1 MPNLEDYVND
11 PTLLEDKQ
19 DTEPVQPVEPVK
31 EDVKVKPLAEPVKEE
46 PKEPEPT
53 KPEPTDNSIEI
64 DGIGKVTLDEIKE
77 WKQGY
82 LRQSDYTRKT
92 QHIASKEREL
102 SEAVQVYE
110 WLKANP
116 HIARRLT
123 ETDDDNVEPQAQR
136 VAQTID
142 PLYQK
147 IASLESQYASDRLDR
162 EISRLKGIYPD
173 FNEVQVLNESMR
185 LGIPDLEFVHRALR
199 ANAPQS
205 HEQPVTP
212 QKSQEQI
219 EKEIREKILAEL
231 KQNALNTTTIIGG
244 NDVPPTQT
252 INITPEE
259 KRIADAFGMTVD
271 EYVKWREESN

>member
-1 MPNLEDYVND
+1 M
-11 PTLLEDKQ
+11 
-19 DTEPVQPVEPVK
+19 
-31 EDVKVKPLAEPVKEE
+31 
-46 PKEPEPT
+46 
-53 KPEPTDNSIEI
+53 
-64 DGIGKVTLDEIKE
+64 
-77 WKQGY
+77 
-82 LRQSDYTRKT
+82 
-92 QHIASKEREL
+92 
-102 SEAVQVYE
+102 QVYE

-123 ETDDDNVEPQAQR
+123 DVEDGNIEPQTQK
-136 VAQTID
+136 VMQTTD
-142 PLYQK
+142 PLYRE
-147 IASLESQYASDRLDR
+147 IAQIKSELASEKLDR

-185 LGIPDLEFVHRALR
+185 LGIPDLEFVYRALR

-205 HEQPVTP
+205 YEQPVTP
-212 QKSQEQI
+212 TKSQEQI

-244 NDVPPTQT
+244 NDTPPTQT

-271 EYVKWREESN
+271 EYVKWREETN